1 MLFVGLLCLLLAF
14 SCFSLVCLF
23 LLFCFIACS
32 FLLLCVF
39 VFSYYFL
46 FLHFPFF
53 FLLLL
58 FGFVCFAFLFC
69 FVLCVC
75 AVLAVRRSPG
85 SRHGPGDMSK
95 WDVSS
100 VIDMDGMFWITAS
113 FNRDISKWD
122 VSSVTNM
129 GGMFLGATSSK
140 QTLCGAA
147 WVRSKASK
155 TLMFVVSFG
164 SISRTVCTSSGAI
177 ACSHSQDPSR
187 HLSQHVSAK
196 HGDSLLRQRWVSS
209 CVLLNESLI
218 NYFINEF
225 YLILILYSLSLHIH
239 E

>member
-1 MLFVGLLCLLLAF
+1 MC
-14 SCFSLVCLF
+14 
-23 LLFCFIACS
+23 FCFLVLFSFFAFS
-32 FLLLCVF
+32 FLLL
-39 VFSYYFL
+39 
-46 FLHFPFF
+46 
-53 FLLLL
+53 LLLL

-69 FVLCVC
+69 FVVCVC
-75 AVLAVRRSPG
+75 VCVCVVLAVRRSPG

-177 ACSHSQDPSR
+177 ACNHSQDPSR

-218 NYFINEF
+218 NYFIN
-225 YLILILYSLSLHIH
+225 
-239 E
+239 

>member
-1 MLFVGLLCLLLAF
+1 MFLFSRTIF
-14 SCFSLVCLF
+14 F
-23 LLFCFIACS
+23 FCI
-32 FLLLCVF
+32 
-39 VFSYYFL
+39 FL
-46 FLHFPFF
+46 FL
-53 FLLLL
+53 LLLL

-75 AVLAVRRSPG
+75 VVLAVRRSPG
-85 SRHGPGDMSK
+85 SRHGPGDM
-95 WDVSS
+95 
-100 VIDMDGMFWITAS
+100 
-113 FNRDISKWD
+113 SKWD